1 MRWPFRRSSD
11 ANSDPA
17 TQPEPSDAQNA
28 EPAVEAAAA
37 QSAAWRDLP
46 SGMTVLGAMPAT
58 MDSGFSRTLPSRWH
72 NPPAL
77 GPLGHDVRTDV
88 PGGLV
93 SGVART
99 VDPLDTRPADF
110 VWRLPDLTES
120 GAATTTGAAA
130 AAVRALPQAAPAQAG
145 AAPLGRSATATAI
158 ATASSASRTAPLTT
172 QQMTAARDQTSV
184 QPAQP
189 SAPPPSVLSPA
200 DSAATYTGPGAQP
213 APVSGTTQTRQAL
226 QDAAAAVE
234 ARDPRPVP
242 ADVTDGPTA
251 AASDRG
257 VHAEPDPGTSTSPPD
272 APASGIGTL
281 FTPREA
287 RSGPDS
293 QGSAPAVAPLVSRNP
308 LRRSSAQPLVGGPG
322 AQASSAPTD
331 SAAQVPPSAAA
342 IAAVGLPGND
352 SPGPAGAT
360 TGSVPS
366 AGVDGAQGTGA
377 VPDFAPTSTETVT
390 STSEFQEAPQGA
402 SAAAAAAAAT
412 AEPGQG
418 AAQQPE
424 TQPEMQTLVQ
434 RQTLASAGRPRPIV
448 QSTEQSAG
456 QSAAQSAQTT
466 PEPSPPTPPP
476 IRTAP
481 IVSATGFA
489 PVAAPISVLQ
499 PPTAPVDQPVREAE
513 SVIGSY
519 ATAAIT
525 PPAAQLPPTASA
537 GAQMAQAAVAPVMSA
552 AQAVSGFVSRSAGQ
566 PAAQARGV
574 AGRALAE
581 ARAVADSVLPNQDAA
596 NQLSRSVPLSGTSP
610 ANAAMPAGASAAAP
624 HDPAA
629 LDALARQ
636 LYGRFSRHLA
646 GELLVDRERS
656 QFLTDLH

>member
-1 MRWPFRRSSD
+1 MRWPWRRSSD
-11 ANSDPA
+11 ANSSPA
-17 TQPEPSDAQNA
+17 TQPELSDARNA
-28 EPAVEAAAA
+28 EPAAQAAAA
-37 QSAAWRDLP
+37 QTAAWRDLP

-58 MDSGFSRTLPSRWH
+58 MDAGFSRTLPSRWH

-120 GAATTTGAAA
+120 GAATTDAATGAAN
-130 AAVRALPQAAPAQAG
+130 AAVRALPQAAPQARSG
-145 AAPLGRSATATAI
+145 IAPLGGSAAATDI
-158 ATASSASRTAPLTT
+158 ARGASRTAPLTT
-172 QQMTAARDQTSV
+172 RQTIAAPDQTSV
-184 QPAQP
+184 LPAQP
-189 SAPPPSVLSPA
+189 SLSAQPSLPAQPSVLSPA
-200 DSAATYTGPGAQP
+200 DGAETFTGTGAQP
-213 APVSGTTQTRQAL
+213 AMVTGTTQTRQAL

-251 AASDRG
+251 AAPDRG
-257 VHAEPDPGTSTSPPD
+257 VYAEPDPGTSKSPPD
-272 APASGIGTL
+272 APASGLGTL

-287 RSGPDS
+287 RSGSDS

-308 LRRSSAQPLVGGPG
+308 LRRSSAQPLVAGPG
-322 AQASSAPTD
+322 AQASSAPANLDAGDDLPGAAGVATD
-331 SAAQVPPSAAA
+331 SVPIADVDAAA
-342 IAAVGLPGND
+342 
-352 SPGPAGAT
+352 GA
-360 TGSVPS
+360 
-366 AGVDGAQGTGA
+366 GA
-377 VPDFAPTSTETVT
+377 VPAPDLATTSAEAVT
-390 STSEFQEAPQGA
+390 STSEVEDELQG
-402 SAAAAAAAAT
+402 SPEAAAT
-412 AEPGQG
+412 TEPGQG
-418 AAQQPE
+418 AARAEMPPDAQAQAPAEPPPSGE
-424 TQPEMQTLVQ
+424 TPPPTP
-434 RQTLASAGRPRPIV
+434 RSAEP
-448 QSTEQSAG
+448 
-456 QSAAQSAQTT
+456 SAAQSAARSRAQSATT
-466 PEPSPPTPPP
+466 TAPP

-481 IVSATGFA
+481 IVSATRFV
-489 PVAAPISVLQ
+489 PVPTPISVLR
-499 PPTAPVDQPVREAE
+499 PPAAPIDQPVRAAE

-525 PPAAQLPPTASA
+525 PPAARLAPTASS
-537 GAQMAQAAVAPVMSA
+537 GAQTAQAAVGPVMSA
-552 AQAVSGFVSRSAGQ
+552 AQAASGILSRSSGQ
-566 PAAQARGV
+566 ASAQARGV
-574 AGRALAE
+574 VGRALAE

-596 NQLSRSVPLSGTSP
+596 SRIGRSVPLSETS
-610 ANAAMPAGASAAAP
+610 AGNAATPAAATTAAP